1 MPKTQDDFLEALA
14 QRESSGRPGIV
25 NKYGYAGLY
34 QMGEAA
40 LEDAG
45 YYVKPSKRYDNS
57 WTGQFTG
64 KNGIHTLKDF
74 LNNPKEQKN
83 ACINYKQKQ
92 WGYIKNKGC
101 DKYIGDINNDVEVTR
116 SGILGAVHLLG
127 QENLN
132 EYLSS
137 HGQINPVDG
146 NGTSLEEYMKLFGGY
161 DVSGITGDIEPRRY
175 TEEDLEALG
184 LGQYFNK
191 NRSLYRDIKSGSYF
205 K

>member
-1 MPKTQDDFLEALA
+1 M
-14 QRESSGRPGIV
+14 
-25 NKYGYAGLY
+25 
-34 QMGEAA
+34 
-40 LEDAG
+40 
-45 YYVKPSKRYDNS
+45 
-57 WTGQFTG
+57 
-64 KNGIHTLKDF
+64 
-74 LNNPKEQKN
+74 
-83 ACINYKQKQ
+83 
-92 WGYIKNKGC
+92 
-101 DKYIGDINNDVEVTR
+101 
-116 SGILGAVHLLG
+116 
-127 QENLN
+127 N